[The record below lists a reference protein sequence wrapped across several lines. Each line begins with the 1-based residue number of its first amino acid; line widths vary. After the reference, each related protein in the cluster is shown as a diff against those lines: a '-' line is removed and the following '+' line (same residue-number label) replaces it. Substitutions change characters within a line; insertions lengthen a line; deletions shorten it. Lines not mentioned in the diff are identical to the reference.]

1 MLGSGWSRCRSK
13 KIKIYTSETCPHCHS
28 AKDYFKE
35 KGIEFEELKA
45 EDSKNAEEAQKISG
59 QTGVP
64 VIDIEGKIIIGFDVE
79 KIEEALE

>member
-1 MLGSGWSRCRSK
+1 MK

-28 AKDYFKE
+28 ATDYFNE
-35 KGIEFEELKA
+35 KGIEFEELKT

-64 VIDIEGKIIIGFDVE
+64 VIDIEGKIIIGFDAE
-79 KIEEALE
+79 KIDEALN